1 MTAIFILS
9 ILFLSGAVAAGFKL
23 MWLPRRT
30 RRLTRMRKERIYGA
44 PRHRAGTTP
53 PIRGAS
59 NMQKTAT
66 RLDFRADAPPAAA
79 RNAVAPMNGPFAGM
93 DLLPA
98 EQCPVRDVL
107 DRLGDA
113 WSYLVVL
120 QLTGGAMRFNALKRA
135 VDGISQRMLTVTL
148 RSLERDGLVNRTVFP
163 TTPPQVEYAL
173 TDLGHSL
180 AEPMAVLT
188 RWASAHHAAIR
199 AARRDY
205 DAPGKS

>member
-1 MTAIFILS
+1 MPKTAE
-9 ILFLSGAVAAGFKL
+9 
-23 MWLPRRT
+23 
-30 RRLTRMRKERIYGA
+30 RLHLERGA
-44 PRHRAGTTP
+44 PLPA
-53 PIRGAS
+53 RGNGS
-59 NMQKTAT
+59 
-66 RLDFRADAPPAAA
+66 AA
-79 RNAVAPMNGPFAGM
+79 VNGPFAGTE
-93 DLLPA
+93 LLPA

-148 RSLERDGLVNRTVFP
+148 RSLERDGLVRRTVFP

-188 RWASAHHAAIR
+188 RWAGAHHAAIR
-199 AARRDY
+199 AARAVHDARGARD
-205 DAPGKS
+205 AARTEAAITR

>member
-1 MTAIFILS
+1 MPKTAE
-9 ILFLSGAVAAGFKL
+9 
-23 MWLPRRT
+23 WLDV
-30 RRLTRMRKERIYGA
+30 EDGA
-44 PRHRAGTTP
+44 PLLS
-53 PIRGAS
+53 RGIG
-59 NMQKTAT
+59 NG
-66 RLDFRADAPPAAA
+66 P
-79 RNAVAPMNGPFAGM
+79 VNGPFAGM

-173 TDLGHSL
+173 TELGHSL

-188 RWASAHHAAIR
+188 RWASTHHAAIR
-199 AARRDY
+199 AARAAH
-205 DAPGKS
+205 DAARATDAALTP